1 MEDDYNEYILQN
13 LIYPYQPEKNDFYN
27 ENNKSEDQKFVSIG
41 ENHVSNKVSSE
52 KNFLNEKLVNNYPN
66 NLYNIDDINNV
77 EKNSDNKFNIN
88 DGLSLNPDVL
98 QYNNNNKIEQPNLNR
113 ENFTSQYNTV
123 NGKQIITTNDMIS
136 NKLHEIYGT
145 QEINLNNL
153 KNMQYLKVKRKRRK
167 KIEIERDKLNNK
179 EENVNKKRGRIKKG
193 FKKIENQKVNHS
205 KESDDNIIKKINSF
219 YIEEIRKW
227 LNKSFLNEKL
237 SAFQSE
243 KARAKKGC
251 FMKLSPKLIS
261 TKIKKNIVL
270 KILNTKLKDIFLT
283 NEISSKYTNV
293 KLDANKK
300 LIDKIYQDNNQ
311 HFVIFI
317 LEMTFLDGL
326 NYFNGQITDDQ
337 IINYFK
343 NNFNFSEKMLKQFVN
358 NFGKIEKLI
367 EKVYI
372 DGKKNGEDTKEY
384 VARINVLCLNYKES
398 FENKCDRRENLNNKK
413 MKNDLEINENS
424 KNSKEGK

>member
-27 ENNKSEDQKFVSIG
+27 ENNKSEDQKFVSTG

-88 DGLSLNPDVL
+88 EGLSLNPDVL

-283 NEISSKYTNV
+283 NEISPKYTNV

-398 FENKCDRRENLNNKK
+398 FVNKCDRRENLNNKK